1 MPCRNSVGE
10 TQRKVNGWV
19 KGGNENGRQT
29 ALLILCG
36 TGCFNHCP
44 GSTTFKIVERGEE
57 MSITYNE
64 ILNNIKYL
72 IKKKGMKQ
80 CAVAEKTDLSVKAF
94 SDIMHGRKILKVE
107 YIPRFAMA
115 LDVSIEELFKENC
128 SVSIVKKGQKQSRIV
143 QNASHITAVF
153 EETKCHQSSVQG
165 SSYF

>member
-1 MPCRNSVGE
+1 MNSIGE
-10 TQRKVNGWV
+10 IKS
-19 KGGNENGRQT
+19 ESNGR
-29 ALLILCG
+29 
-36 TGCFNHCP
+36 
-44 GSTTFKIVERGEE
+44 KRKERGEE

-64 ILNNIKYL
+64 ILNNIKHL

-143 QNASHITAVF
+143 QNASRITAVF
-153 EETKCHQSSVQG
+153 EGTKCQQNSAQG